1 MIAMM
6 VLMAMMA
13 MVVLMA
19 DDADKGDDIAYHS
32 FQMGEE
38 GAHTRVTSRGSVLG
52 PSCFKLYWASQK
64 PRRGHLD
71 KCCSVL
77 SRVQTTT

>member
-1 MIAMM
+1 MMMMLLLIMTIMIAMM

-32 FQMGEE
+32 FQVGEE

-52 PSCFKLYWASQK
+52 ASCFKLYWASQK
-64 PRRGHLD
+64 PHIQGAFG
-71 KCCSVL
+71 
-77 SRVQTTT
+77 